1 MLFKRIF
8 DFINPQVEEDEP
20 IIHASDMCKISDTAS
35 KQVNNEAQK
44 WAEREVK
51 NIEQQMITEAKK
63 GWYSLSVEIKEPQ
76 ERIRALKKILE
87 DKGYTTSQ
95 YFDKITIKWYNGP
108 RSRVLECPTPP
119 PPRSLDKE
127 L

>member
-20 IIHASDMCKISDTAS
+20 IIHASDMCKISDTAN
-35 KQVNNEAQK
+35 KQKNNEAQK

-51 NIEQQMITEAKK
+51 NIEQQMIAEAKK

-76 ERIRALKKILE
+76 EKIKALKKILE
-87 DKGYTTSQ
+87 DKGYKVTQNFS
-95 YFDKITIKWYNGP
+95 TIKIRWYEG
-108 RSRVLECPTPP
+108 VLPF
-119 PPRSLDKE
+119 
-127 L
+127 